1 MSCSFELFPLPLRQ
15 KRARYKRSSLF
26 CLSVSN
32 GEKKFY
38 DIVTRSTVVT
48 TIHSTTEPLS
58 EVYFPAVTVCNI
70 NQVKQRLHCQTVVA
84 NMPMTAAMVSHV
96 LASLNVM
103 TQIGFLYICVVS
115 PKKAEA
121 SPVTGTEETIFAGI
135 FAGIFT
141 GVLQTFLEEYF
152 QAFAGIFAGIFAG
165 FFESILHAF
174 LIETSPV

>member
-1 MSCSFELFPLPLRQ
+1 MQHLTIDNATVRCSFELFSLLLLSRK

-70 NQVKQRLHCQTVVA
+70 NQVKQSLHCQTVVA
-84 NMPMTAAMVSHV
+84 NMPMTAAMVSLV

-103 TQIGFLYICVVS
+103 TQIGF
-115 PKKAEA
+115 
-121 SPVTGTEETIFAGI
+121 
-135 FAGIFT
+135 
-141 GVLQTFLEEYF
+141 
-152 QAFAGIFAGIFAG
+152 
-165 FFESILHAF
+165 
-174 LIETSPV
+174 